1 MIQDFAKRHT
11 TMRSTTTTVP
21 GWVWF
26 LTGLVTGV
34 FVSFLAY
41 LWKYVPIDPQTSE
54 ISALPEA
61 EPDKVEEEMSFFF
74 YTLFPKSEVPVLEE
88 YGNRGVTA
96 DSGVPFSYVL
106 QVGSFRTAGD
116 ADRLRAQLL
125 LLGMEVS
132 VTEVKVENNR
142 WHRVM
147 VGPFS
152 SNLDLNRTQDR
163 LAEMELESIPLKVSQ

>member
-54 ISALPEA
+54 ISALPDA
-61 EPDKVEEEMSFFF
+61 GPDKVEEKMSFFF
-74 YTLFPKSEVPVLEE
+74 YDLFPKSEVPVLEK
-88 YGNRGVTA
+88 YGGKGVTA

-116 ADRLRAQLL
+116 ADRLRAELL
-125 LLGMEVS
+125 LLGMEVF

-147 VGPFS
+147 VGPLS

-163 LAEMELESIPLKVSQ
+163 LAEMELESIPLKVSR